1 MPRSI
6 FAITILLFAAGSLQA
21 QPKTIESD
29 PNLQRLFRKFDP
41 VKLRESIAFPV
52 SHVKVGV
59 KMDSS
64 DKKDE
69 SLPIAVIEKKLRGDD
84 RDAEWLLK
92 LGQALSEAKSDRAK
106 DAYER
111 AAALFRKRIERE
123 PKTGKHYLDLIEAL
137 RGLEKPAEV
146 FVLARKCVE
155 VEPKNELA
163 WAALGNGY
171 WHEFFKLLGGK
182 DEKVDLQFN
191 GEKPPQLDRP
201 LAEKEKEYAR
211 KLLGYIKHCENERSK
226 YAVDDASSVLHYSI
240 MGAYWHVF
248 DTYFRTGQ
256 WNVDATAFAHL
267 ISERTV
273 SALARHGRETDDPP
287 SIGFAV
293 FLQVLSYRRESKDP
307 DWSYDKMSPA
317 QKQAVAALLKPIEK
331 LCSDK
336 DQAKAA
342 KATLLLAMLSLMVE
356 GDLKKGKHYAER
368 ALEMAPRESGVV
380 DFNVIVKKAIEADVE
395 QFLVDHVARHP
406 SARAWEHLATL
417 HFRKKRF
424 AEAERCLNECEKIDA
439 RSPVLALARAAL
451 LLKRDE
457 ASLKDAGKVIDAIE
471 TRLEEDPP
479 KKGLFMVEEVPSF
492 KDSYRYLRALHTAL
506 SGKWEQGRD
515 ELIKLREEEI
525 LVEAIDQALE
535 AFPPR
540 MIILPSQGL
549 QSPPGLTPK
558 KSN

>member
-6 FAITILLFAAGSLQA
+6 FAITILLFAGSLQA

-41 VKLRESIAFPV
+41 VKLREAIAFPV

-92 LGQALSEAKSDRAK
+92 LGHALSEAKSDRAK

-123 PKTGKHYLDLIEAL
+123 PKSGKHHLDLIEAL
-137 RGLEKPAEV
+137 QGLEKPAEV
-146 FVLARKCVE
+146 FALARKCVE
-155 VEPKNELA
+155 VEPKNDLA

-171 WHEFFKLLGGK
+171 WHEFFKLLGGNTEEVK
-182 DEKVDLQFN
+182 FQFHTD
-191 GEKPPQLDRP
+191 KPPQLPRP
-201 LAEKEKEYAR
+201 LSAAEKDYVR
-211 KLLGYIKHCENERSK
+211 KLLGYIKRCEDERSK
-226 YAVDDASSVLHYSI
+226 HATDDIGSI
-240 MGAYWHVF
+240 VHSALMSAHWHMF
-248 DTYFRTGQ
+248 DRYFQTGQ
-256 WNVDATAFAHL
+256 WNVDAGAFAQF
-267 ISERTV
+267 IGQRTV
-273 SALARHGRETDDPP
+273 TALAKHGREKNDVA
-287 SIGFAV
+287 SLGFAV
-293 FLQVLSYRRESKDP
+293 FMQAMACRQESKDP
-307 DWSYDKMSPA
+307 NWSYNKLTA
-317 QKQAVAALLKPIEK
+317 LQKQTMAELLDPLEK
-331 LCSDK
+331 LCGDK
-336 DQAKAA
+336 DHEKAA
-342 KATLLLAMLSLMVE
+342 KATIFLATLSLMVE

-471 TRLEEDPP
+471 TRLEEDPT

-515 ELIKLREEEI
+515 ELFKLREEEI